1 MRLRRA
7 SFPLAPVGAALVAA
21 LTLTA
26 CGSSASGSDSG
37 GAAAASTEING
48 ITVNRE
54 ADAAAKLPDQYKK
67 SIRIVTSA
75 PYAPFETFDDN
86 QKLVGLDI
94 DLGNAI
100 AATLGTRAEWT
111 SIDYNGVIPALQAG
125 KYDMVLAS
133 IGDTPEREKV
143 LDFVNYSKQGQV
155 LLVPKGNPAKI
166 TGLQDLCGTTMA
178 VESGNVT
185 EGYFKELD
193 DYCTQQGKGVMAV
206 KELPKTSDALLSLKS
221 GQAASVYIGVATA
234 ADLMTRPDGADYEV
248 VTPANKPFGY
258 LPRWVGAGIPKNSPE
273 LRDAVEAALKTLLAD
288 GTLQKL
294 YDKYGQGQILID
306 DIVVNK
312 IVEEKLL
319 S

>member
-1 MRLRRA
+1 MRRRRA

-37 GAAAASTEING
+37 GAAAASTEVNG

-288 GTLQKL
+288 GILQKL